1 MSEYDESCVP
11 DQTGKTFFI
20 TGANTGIGFEAARVL
35 AGRGARVLLGCRSE
49 AKAAGAIER
58 IRGQHPDAD
67 LAWVPLD
74 LTSLKSVEAAAQ
86 IVRREPR
93 LDVLVNNAGVM
104 IPPKTLTED
113 GFELQFG
120 VNHLGHFALTGH
132 LLDLLAATPGA
143 RVVNV
148 SSGAHRAG
156 KIDFDD
162 PHAERSYSA
171 MGRYQM
177 SKAANLYFTFELAR
191 RCETRGLGVTSLAC
205 HPGVA
210 DTELSRT
217 FPGWF
222 WILAPLLRPLFNTP
236 AEGALPTLLA
246 ATSPDAKPQDYY
258 GPVARW
264 EMARSAGPATI
275 AGHVRDEAVAGRL
288 WDESIEWT
296 GVSYL
301 AEGA

>member
-1 MSEYDESCVP
+1 MSDYTEASVP
-11 DQTGKTFFI
+11 TQAGKTIFI

-49 AKAAGAIER
+49 EKANVAMGK
-58 IRGQHPDAD
+58 IREQHPDAD
-67 LAWVPLD
+67 LVWIPLD
-74 LTSLKSVEAAAQ
+74 LTSLKSVAVAADE
-86 IVRREPR
+86 VKKEPR

-148 SSGAHRAG
+148 SSGAHRDG
-156 KIDFDD
+156 RIDFDD
-162 PHAERSYSA
+162 PHAEHSYKP
-171 MGRYQM
+171 MNRYQM
-177 SKAANLYFTFELAR
+177 SKAANLYFTLELAR
-191 RCETRGLGVTSLAC
+191 RCKARGLDVTSLAC

-210 DTELSRT
+210 ETELSRT
-217 FPGWF
+217 FPAWF
-222 WILAPLLRPLFNTP
+222 GVIAPLIRPFFNTP

-246 ATSPDAKPQDYY
+246 ATSPDAKPMEYY
-258 GPVARW
+258 GPVKRM
-264 EMARSAGPATI
+264 ETARSAGPAKI
-275 AGHVRDEAVAGRL
+275 AEHIRDEAVARRL
-288 WDESIEWT
+288 WDLSAEQT

-301 AEGA
+301 AG

>member
-1 MSEYDESCVP
+1 MSDYTEASVP
-11 DQTGKTFFI
+11 TQAGKTIFI

-49 AKAAGAIER
+49 EKANVAMGK
-58 IRGQHPDAD
+58 IREQHPDAD
-67 LAWVPLD
+67 LAWIPLD
-74 LTSLKSVEAAAQ
+74 LTSLKSVAVAADE
-86 IVRREPR
+86 VKKEPR

-148 SSGAHRAG
+148 SSGAHRDG
-156 KIDFDD
+156 RIDFDD
-162 PHAERSYSA
+162 PHAEHSYKP
-171 MGRYQM
+171 MNRYQM
-177 SKAANLYFTFELAR
+177 SKAANLYFTLELAR
-191 RCETRGLGVTSLAC
+191 RCKARGLDVTSLAC

-210 DTELSRT
+210 ETELSRT
-217 FPGWF
+217 FPAWF
-222 WILAPLLRPLFNTP
+222 GVIAPLIRPFFNTP

-246 ATSPDAKPQDYY
+246 ATSPDAKPMEYY
-258 GPVARW
+258 GPVKRM
-264 EMARSAGPATI
+264 ETARSAGPAKI
-275 AGHVRDEAVAGRL
+275 AEHIRDEAVARRL
-288 WDESIEWT
+288 WDLSAEQT

-301 AEGA
+301 AG

>member
-1 MSEYDESCVP
+1 MSNYTEASVP
-11 DQTGKTFFI
+11 TQAGKTILI

-49 AKAAGAIER
+49 EKANVAMGK
-58 IRGQHPDAD
+58 IREQHSDAD
-67 LAWVPLD
+67 LAWIPLD
-74 LTSLKSVEAAAQ
+74 LTSLKSVAVAAAE
-86 IVRREPR
+86 VKKEPR

-148 SSGAHRAG
+148 SSGAHRDG
-156 KIDFDD
+156 RIDFDD
-162 PHAERSYSA
+162 PHAEHSYKPMS
-171 MGRYQM
+171 RYQM
-177 SKAANLYFTFELAR
+177 SKAANLYFTLELAR
-191 RCETRGLGVTSLAC
+191 RCEARGLDVTSLAC

-210 DTELSRT
+210 ETELSRT
-217 FPGWF
+217 FPAWF
-222 WILAPLLRPLFNTP
+222 GVIAPLIRPFFNTP

-246 ATSPDAKPQDYY
+246 ATSPDAKPMDYY
-258 GPVARW
+258 GPVKRM
-264 EMARSAGPATI
+264 ETARSAGPAKI
-275 AGHVRDEAVAGRL
+275 AEHIRDEAVARKL
-288 WDESIEWT
+288 WDLSAEQT

-301 AEGA
+301 AG